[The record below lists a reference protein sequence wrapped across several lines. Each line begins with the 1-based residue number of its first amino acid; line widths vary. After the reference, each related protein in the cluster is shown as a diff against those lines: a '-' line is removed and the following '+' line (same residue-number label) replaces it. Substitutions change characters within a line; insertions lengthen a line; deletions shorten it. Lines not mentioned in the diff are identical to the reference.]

1 MATGSLTSS
10 SRSDDEMTAETTDG
24 ALVVRDLRVDI
35 PTSRGVVHAVRGA
48 SFAVRPGEALGV
60 VGESG
65 CGKSMTLRAVMG
77 LLPGRGRIAE
87 GQVLLDGHDLVRM
100 ERRALRRIRGVA
112 ISMIFQEP
120 MSALNPVMRVGDQ
133 IAEGPR
139 TQFGLDRAKA
149 RERVVQVM
157 RQVGI
162 PDPER
167 RARSYPH
174 ELSGGMRQ
182 RVMIAIALS
191 SSPRFVLCDEPTTAL
206 DVTIQS
212 QILEL
217 LRDLQD
223 ASGMGIVFVTH
234 DLAVV
239 AQMCSHVAVMYAGE
253 IVETGPVREV
263 FVRPQHPYTLQLLR
277 SVPDVDRPVHELAS
291 VGGAPPDLVSPPQ
304 GCPFHPRCPF
314 REDDCLTGEF
324 PLRTRGPAGSTA
336 CIHPDRCDRSLDEAP
351 VIAGG

>member
-1 MATGSLTSS
+1 MTT
-10 SRSDDEMTAETTDG
+10 TAETDG

-35 PTSRGVVHAVRGA
+35 PTSRGTVHAVRGA
-48 SFAVRPGEALGV
+48 SFAVGAGDAIGV

-65 CGKSMTLRAVMG
+65 CGKSMTLRAIMG
-77 LLPGRGRIAE
+77 LLPGRGRAVG
-87 GQVLLDGHDLVRM
+87 GQVLLDGQDLLSMDRA
-100 ERRALRRIRGVA
+100 ALRRIHGKA
-112 ISMIFQEP
+112 ISMVFQEP

-139 TQFGLDRAKA
+139 TQFGLGRADA
-149 RERVVQVM
+149 HERVISLM

-167 RARSYPH
+167 RARAYPH

-191 SSPRFVLCDEPTTAL
+191 SQPRFVLCDEPTTAL

-223 ASGMGIVFVTH
+223 ERGLGLVFVTH

-239 AQMCSHVAVMYAGE
+239 AQMCTHVAVMYAGE
-253 IVETGPVREV
+253 VVETGPVREV
-263 FVRPQHPYTLQLLR
+263 FAHPQHPYTLQLLR
-277 SVPDVDRPVHELAS
+277 SVPDVDHPVHQLAS
-291 VGGAPPDLVSPPQ
+291 LAGAPPDLVHPPQ
-304 GCPFHPRCPF
+304 GCAFHPRCPF
-314 REDDCLTGEF
+314 RDDDCLTGTF
-324 PLRTRGPAGSTA
+324 PLQLRGPAGSTA
-336 CIHPDRCDRSLDEAP
+336 CIHPERCDESVEDTP
-351 VIAGG
+351 VIARG